1 LSAVGPANPHE
12 QLKGESAMRPAVART
27 HDLSPNEYRIL
38 TESSPVLIW
47 RSGTDALCNYFN
59 ETWLEFTGR
68 SSEQELGNGWSEGV
82 HPEDLPDCLTT
93 YLSSFE
99 RRSPFEMRYRLRRH
113 DGAFRYV
120 LDRGVPFYNEAGSF
134 EGFIGSCIDVHDA
147 HQAQLMLRAQEQ
159 QALETS
165 DAIQRRI
172 GRDLH
177 DGLGQLLTGSSFIA
191 KEIEQALDGPLKA
204 RAKRLIELLTKSVE
218 HAHSLARG
226 LAPLHLETMSLE
238 KALYD
243 LATMT
248 SHAHGVTCELTSSA
262 TVDADV
268 ATRTQPFLIAQEA
281 IANALRHGHAR
292 RITIQLTSSTRSR
305 RLSII
310 DDGRGMQPHTA
321 GGGLGLQSMAQRA
334 RLVGG
339 VLEVGPAP
347 QGGVE
352 VRCTW

>member
-1 LSAVGPANPHE
+1 
-12 QLKGESAMRPAVART
+12 MRPSGART
-27 HDLSPNEYRIL
+27 HDLSANEYRIL

-47 RSGTDALCNYFN
+47 RSGKDALCNYFN

-68 SSEQELGNGWSEGV
+68 SIDQELGNGWAEGV
-82 HPEDLPDCLTT
+82 HPEDLPDCLRI
-93 YLSSFE
+93 YLSSFDT
-99 RRSPFEMRYRLRRH
+99 RSPFEMRYRLRRR
-113 DGAFRYV
+113 DGAYRYL
-120 LDRGVPFYNEAGSF
+120 LDRGVPFYDEADTF

-159 QALETS
+159 QALATS

-191 KEIEQALDGPLKA
+191 KEIEHAVEGPLKA
-204 RAKRLIELLTKSVE
+204 RATRLIELLAKSVE
-218 HAHSLARG
+218 HAHGLAKG
-226 LAPLHLETMSLE
+226 LAPLHLEAMGLE

-248 SHAHGVTCELTSSA
+248 SHAHGVTCELTSTMS
-262 TVDADV
+262 VEADV
-268 ATRTQPFLIAQEA
+268 GTRTQLFLITQEA
-281 IANALRHGHAR
+281 IANALRHGEAKHIA
-292 RITIQLTSSTRSR
+292 IELTSSERSH
-305 RLSII
+305 RLRII
-310 DDGRGMQPHTA
+310 DNGCGMQPQTES
-321 GGGLGLQSMAQRA
+321 GGLGLQSMAQRA
-334 RLVGG
+334 RLIGG
-339 VLEVGPAP
+339 VLEVGPAA